1 MFPLSVEL
9 NRLTTFIEWCLEEEQ
24 LEDVQGEDVFY
35 DCEQTLI
42 PEISSGTKAERVSN

>member
-9 NRLTTFIEWCLEEEQ
+9 NRLTTFIEWC